1 MHWGEW
7 IHPYQSDMV
16 RTSYLVVHNCS
27 KGQKTIALRLLKPI
41 LKIEDS
47 MEQEWMA
54 ERTVDQPNIP
64 PQLSIDHFIIEEL
77 HNVMKRNGSQV
88 PELFYE
94 IPSLNTQLDLFKHSG
109 LVTDRKT
116 FITLNG
122 GSSWT
127 RNY

>member
-1 MHWGEW
+1 
-7 IHPYQSDMV
+7 
-16 RTSYLVVHNCS
+16 
-27 KGQKTIALRLLKPI
+27 LKPI

-88 PELFYE
+88 PELFYGNT
-94 IPSLNTQLDLFKHSG
+94 SLNTQLDSVQAQWFSHRSEA
-109 LVTDRKT
+109 
-116 FITLNG
+116 FIT
-122 GSSWT
+122 
-127 RNY
+127 